1 MSDRVAVY
9 CASQALYRDC
19 VPAIKS
25 MILNGKPDRIYLLI
39 EDDEFPEWLPP
50 IVKVVN
56 VGKQKYFPLTG
67 PNIQTRFTFL
77 AIMRGALA
85 KVLPDEDKV
94 LSLDCDTFVVGNI
107 DELWDI
113 DISEYYVS
121 ASIEPVNSRWDN
133 QYYNT
138 GVAMFNLALMRED
151 GIDDE
156 IIDVLNKNKLT
167 CPEQDAI
174 NIVCKRMILDMP
186 SEFNANNYTRKTEEI
201 RIKHY
206 AGFGANQWAGM
217 PEAIKFRN
225 MTWDKILNH

>member
-9 CASQALYRDC
+9 CASQRLYRDC
-19 VPAIKS
+19 VPGIKS

-50 IVKVVN
+50 IVKVIN

-67 PNIQTRFTFL
+67 PNIQTRFTFM
-77 AIMRGALA
+77 AIMRAALT

-107 DELWDI
+107 DELWEADVS
-113 DISEYYVS
+113 DYYLS
-121 ASIEPVNSRWDN
+121 ATIEPVNSRWDN

-156 IIDVLNKNKLT
+156 IIGILNKHKLV

-186 SEFNANNYTRKTEEI
+186 SDFNSNDYTPKTDDI

-217 PEAIKFRN
+217 PEAIRFKN
-225 MTWDKILNH
+225 MSWDEILNH

>member
-9 CASQALYRDC
+9 CASQRLYKDC
-19 VPAIKS
+19 VPGIKS

-50 IVKVVN
+50 IVKVIN

-67 PNIQTRFTFL
+67 PNIQTRFTFM
-77 AIMRGALA
+77 AIMRAALA
-85 KVLPDEDKV
+85 KVLPDEGKV

-107 DELWDI
+107 DELWDA
-113 DISEYYVS
+113 DVSDYYLS
-121 ASIEPVNSRWDN
+121 ATIEPYKSRWDER
-133 QYYNT
+133 YYNT
-138 GVAMFNLALMRED
+138 GVTIFNLALMRED

-156 IIDVLNKNKLT
+156 IIGILNKHKLV

-186 SEFNANNYTRKTEEI
+186 SDFNSNDYTPKTDDI

-217 PEAIKFRN
+217 PEAIRFRN
-225 MTWDKILNH
+225 MSWDEILNH